1 MPPETS
7 STMVDRTAAVLGT
20 LFLYSVAMFTLP
32 FAAFFSVSHIL
43 SEYYSVNSFTR
54 NVSSVVAAVIIV
66 NCIIF
71 MYAYKAY
78 HEKEYDEEGNEIDQH
93 SYEPLP
99 ARGQKSELNL
109 KQD

>member
-1 MPPETS
+1 
-7 STMVDRTAAVLGT
+7 MVDRTVAVLGT

-32 FAAFFSVSHIL
+32 FIAFFGVQHVLTEHYSVSA
-43 SEYYSVNSFTR
+43 YTR
-54 NVSSVVAAVIIV
+54 NVSSVVAAVIVV
-66 NCIIF
+66 NCLIF

-78 HEKEYDEEGNEIDQH
+78 HEKEYDEHGNEIDQH

-99 ARGQKSELNL
+99 ALGKKSELNL